1 MIMQTSFS
9 QMLKAREPVLL
20 DRDDGHWYQTKFDE
34 IYPSIN
40 TILSATAPEEKK
52 NSLES
57 WKENEPA
64 HKYITEQAQ
73 HIGTQSHKMIEDYL
87 QNKLSYDE
95 FDLLPIA
102 HFHNLKPYLE
112 NISDVISIEQRM
124 YSDKLKVAG
133 TSDLIAQYNGEL
145 SIIDYKTKRKPH
157 VDEYMYEYYLQTTC
171 YAQMF
176 HEVTGMKINQIVIL
190 VSSEKNTRQEFVKS
204 CDEYIAPLNQRIENY
219 YLNNNLN

>member
-1 MIMQTSFS
+1 MPNFA
-9 QMLKAREPVLL
+9 QMLKIREPTLL
-20 DRDDGHWYQTKFDE
+20 DRDDGHWYQTKFDK

-52 NSLES
+52 NGLAS

-64 HKYITEQAQ
+64 HEYITAQSQ
-73 HIGTQSHKMIEDYL
+73 HIGTQSHQIIEDF
-87 QNKLSYDE
+87 LSNNLNLDD

-102 HFHNLKPYLE
+102 HFHNLKLYLE
-112 NISDVISIEQRM
+112 NISDVTCIEQRM

-133 TSDLIAQYNGEL
+133 TSDLIAKYNGEL
-145 SIIDYKTKRKPH
+145 SIIDYKTKRKPQ

-176 HEVTGMKINQIVIL
+176 QEVTGQKINQIVIL
-190 VSSEKNTRQEFVKS
+190 VSSEKNTRQEFVKT
-204 CDEYIAPLNQRIENY
+204 CDDYLEPLYERLEQY
-219 YLNNNLN
+219 YLNNKVIL